1 MFAIAFFGLALAG
14 SLLAQERE
22 RHCPDQVVQ
31 RMETRVT
38 PLMPQ
43 TCGTNVNAS
52 FAGIQVKTPVN
63 ECPLVVVIRP
73 GYDATVSSPGSGTYT
88 IPVKTIPVTI
98 LQFECKGSWLLGILP
113 IEVSSHCTETKSGVA
128 GAVTHYEQLPCD
140 IDSDPP
146 SELDRESPR
155 QVISNRLRRQTS

>member
-14 SLLAQERE
+14 GLFAQEKQERQE

-31 RMETRVT
+31 RVETRVT

-43 TCGTNVNAS
+43 ICGTNLNAT
-52 FAGIQVKTPVN
+52 FGGIQVTTPVN

-88 IPVKTIPVTI
+88 IPVKTVPVTI

-113 IEVSSHCTETKSGVA
+113 IEVIQKTVPDKRRNTAIRLLVSLLAAPQSPESESSIGVECKRI
-128 GAVTHYEQLPCD
+128 V
-140 IDSDPP
+140 
-146 SELDRESPR
+146 DR
-155 QVISNRLRRQTS
+155 RL

>member
-14 SLLAQERE
+14 SLFAQERE
-22 RHCPDQVVQ
+22 RHCPDQVLE

-52 FAGIQVKTPVN
+52 FAGFQVTTPVN

-88 IPVKTIPVTI
+88 IPVKTVPVTI

-113 IEVSSHCTETKSGVA
+113 IEVSSHCTQIKSRVA
-128 GAVTHYEQLPCD
+128 GAATHYQQLPCD
-140 IDSDPP
+140 GEGVPRT
-146 SELDRESPR
+146 ELDRESPR
-155 QVISNRLRRQTS
+155 QIISNRLRRQTS

>member
-1 MFAIAFFGLALAG
+1 MFAIVFFALVPVGGLF
-14 SLLAQERE
+14 AQERE
-22 RHCPDQVVQ
+22 GRCPDQVVE
-31 RMETRVT
+31 RLEVRVT

-52 FAGIQVKTPVN
+52 FAGIQVRTPVN

-88 IPVKTIPVTI
+88 IPVKTVPVTI

-113 IEVSSHCTETKSGVA
+113 IEVSSHCTQIRSMVA

-140 IDSDPP
+140 VDSDPHI
-146 SELDRESPR
+146 ELDRESPR
-155 QVISNRLRRQTS
+155 QIISARLRRQT